1 MGELLGVTG
10 ELRRADGKSYRAH
23 PFRVPAGVGR
33 LRIEFRYDRGGEDPH
48 SLVTLQLF
56 DPAGFR
62 GAGHRFAPVQTIEL
76 GPGGATPGFVP
87 GSIPEGG
94 WIAELDLHGVI
105 EPPGGGAGRYEL
117 RVQADASSPA
127 LLHAPS
133 GEAPAASPAA
143 SAAASSAG
151 PDVVS
156 SPAPKATG
164 RGPRRWLRGELHL
177 HSDHSDGRWDAAL
190 MARHARG
197 RGLDFL
203 FLTDH
208 NTTTGVE
215 ALREAIARELGG
227 EVPVHPGIELTTYNG
242 HALALG
248 LDGWVDWRTGHRGRS
263 MSDVARDV
271 RAAGAYLVIAHPDA
285 PPDDVC
291 TGCRWTH
298 ADFEPPLADAVEVW
312 GGLWDGPEERNPG
325 CVALWHRWL
334 DLGLRMT
341 ATGATD
347 AHRPEDWQG
356 AVPLTW
362 VEAEDAS
369 LPSILAAL
377 RAGRSF
383 VSSGPELRLGALGA
397 DGRRHGIG
405 DTASGTGVRLR
416 AECRGAEQSELRLTA
431 GGGTLARARVEG
443 DGHVD
448 APAPPPPAWVAAELW
463 SADGRLLRAI
473 TSPVYLR

>member
-1 MGELLGVTG
+1 MRELLNVTG
-10 ELRRADGKSYRAH
+10 ELRRSDGKSYRAH

-33 LRIEFRYDRGGEDPH
+33 LRLELRYDRGGEDLR

-62 GAGHRFAPVQTIEL
+62 GAGHRFAPEQAVEVAVAA
-76 GPGGATPGFVP
+76 ATPGFVP
-87 GSIPEGG
+87 GPIPEGE
-94 WIAELDLHGVI
+94 WNAELDLHGVI
-105 EPPGGGAGRYEL
+105 EPPAGGPGRYEL
-117 RVQADASSPA
+117 RALADAPSE
-127 LLHAPS
+127 LTEVAPQA
-133 GEAPAASPAA
+133 EAPAGSPAALGPASPAVA
-143 SAAASSAG
+143 SASDPKPAA
-151 PDVVS
+151 
-156 SPAPKATG
+156 

-177 HSDHSDGRWDAAL
+177 HSNHSDGRWDAAE
-190 MARHARG
+190 MARNARG

-208 NTTTGVE
+208 NTTTGVA

-263 MSDVARDV
+263 MNDVARDV
-271 RAAGAYLVIAHPDA
+271 RARGGYLVIAHPDA

-312 GGLWDGPEERNPG
+312 GGLWDGPEERNAG

-383 VSSGPELRLGALGA
+383 VSSGPELRLGGLGA
-397 DGRRHGIG
+397 DGRQHGIG
-405 DTASGTGVRLR
+405 DVTSGPGVRLR

-431 GGGTLARARVEG
+431 GGGTLARARIEG
-443 DGHVD
+443 DGHVE
-448 APAPPPPAWVAAELW
+448 APAPPGPGWVAAELW

-473 TSPVYLR
+473 TSPLYLR